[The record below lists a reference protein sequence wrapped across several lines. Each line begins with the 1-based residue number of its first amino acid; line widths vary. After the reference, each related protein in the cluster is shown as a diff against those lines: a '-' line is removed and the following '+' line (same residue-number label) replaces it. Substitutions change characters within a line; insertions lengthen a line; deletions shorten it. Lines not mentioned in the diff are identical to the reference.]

1 MTGNGKSAVPAG
13 ALIMSG
19 GIAITFVPLLS
30 VGTGQA
36 SSAKVKYGKSFMS
49 FHVDDFVGKDRTTLV
64 DAVDAVKDRSSKK
77 PIMLYL
83 SLQSITEKDN
93 SLFSAIIRAAK
104 RGVLSGVTRF
114 TGLAQTHPSGG
125 TGRASMPPL
134 RRCPAFS
141 TLRQS

>member
-19 GIAITFVPLLS
+19 GIAITFVPPLS

-64 DAVDAVKDRSSKK
+64 DAVDAVEDRSSKK

-83 SLQSITEKDN
+83 SLQFITGKDYTPTMRLVRRH
-93 SLFSAIIRAAK
+93 SMSTTAASW
-104 RGVLSGVTRF
+104 RVEAAAAAGV
-114 TGLAQTHPSGG
+114 AQMVS
-125 TGRASMPPL
+125 SML
-134 RRCPAFS
+134 PA
-141 TLRQS
+141 

>member
-1 MTGNGKSAVPAG
+1 MPAG

-19 GIAITFVPLLS
+19 GIAITFVPPLS

-93 SLFSAIIRAAK
+93 SLF
-104 RGVLSGVTRF
+104 
-114 TGLAQTHPSGG
+114 
-125 TGRASMPPL
+125 
-134 RRCPAFS
+134 
-141 TLRQS
+141 